1 VVVLVSHTEDF
12 TVGADPV
19 EVLLAEMTISD
30 PGGAGFPDNRRYD
43 LPNVTVPGVTNM
55 RAVINVL
62 TGTASN
68 VRITVVWNA
77 SSDPDNP
84 TAGGGTQWFNNQIVG
99 TALSPGTVFSVDDPQ
114 IGDFG
119 NAREVLVNKF
129 GQDPVVYGTD
139 YGGVAGPGNHLIVR
153 DYSTAAN
160 SILVQ
165 LYGTPRGKTLTVPIP
180 PGTVPGD
187 RVVVIF
193 MSQQAAGGDDTLLLP
208 RLPLTHFRGDGDNAP
223 AISKVWFSD
232 YTHNH
237 QFTGPYPE
245 NEDSAFA
252 FRAGVDDISGEFI
265 SRPGETVTYLDPVT
279 GVLTSDRAPGDQ
291 QTGFTGFFFSQWQG
305 QGATDGSSGSTII
318 LGSTEYR
325 LPQNPPGTLPGTPL
339 PPALDHYTFH
349 IDGGRVRLDISHFSA
364 CTLVLRNEFGAE
376 LYGGPYRRTPTLFG
390 LDSQFGYDL
399 SISHDGIT
407 HEITYPEPPPLAIAP
422 ADPTDLIVTAYT
434 YEGRSSWGNPNA
446 EASDTVVA
454 DTSNIRMFSMGT
466 WGYEP
471 DGEPPGTTPGWVPIP
486 DRGPTIWPGLSANLD
501 PSYHLPDGWEKPGF
515 DDSAWMVPVQ
525 RHSVVNGGIDYIST
539 PYESPERWTHYAFP
553 RAEIVLWRMEFT
565 IPSDGY
571 AFKDGIVKTIM
582 AHKSG
587 PVMWDGW
594 GLTDNSTW
602 DMPWS
607 RWYDATSYHN
617 ANLLPITNFTRVYDG
632 RVINQYY
639 YNGHS
644 LRYGV
649 PPLTFDEP
657 HCLAG
662 WFYCWSGPWDINP
675 AGINASIT
683 VNKSLFDGNR
693 IEGLRDTSASMSDP
707 PLVNLIRARET
718 TVEPT
723 LNRQWVLGRELY
735 VQQAGQ
741 RAGGVGTYD
750 YEFESVPAYL
760 PVPPSGKVYSVG
772 TGFRFVWRDAGPVL
786 GTRTGPR
793 HSTVQFMG

>member
-1 VVVLVSHTEDF
+1 MVVLVSHTEDF

-19 EVLLAEMTISD
+19 EILLSEMTISD
-30 PGGAGFPDNRRYD
+30 PGGAGFPDFRLYD
-43 LPNVTVPGVTNM
+43 LPNVTFPGVTNM

-84 TAGGGTQWFNNQIVG
+84 TAGGGNVWFNNSLLG
-99 TALSPGTVFSVDDPQ
+99 SALSPGTAFSVDDPQ
-114 IGDFG
+114 VGELG

-129 GQDPVVYGTD
+129 GQDPAIYGTD

-208 RLPLTHFRGDGDNAP
+208 RLPLAHFRGDNNNAP
-223 AISKVWFSD
+223 FISKCWFSD

-237 QFTGPYPE
+237 QFTGPYPA
-245 NEDSAFA
+245 NEDSPFPLS
-252 FRAGVDDISGEFI
+252 AGVDDISGEFI

-279 GVLTSDRAPGDQ
+279 GVTTSDRAPGDQ
-291 QTGFTGFFFSQWQG
+291 QTGVTGFFFSRWQG
-305 QGATDGSSGSTII
+305 EDATDGSSGSTVIV
-318 LGSTEYR
+318 GSTEYR

-339 PPALDHYTFH
+339 PPALDHYTFY
-349 IDGGRVRLDISHFSA
+349 IDGGRVRLDIGHFSA

-376 LYGGPYRRTPTLFG
+376 LYGPPYRRTATLFG
-390 LDSQFGYDL
+390 LDQQTGQDL
-399 SISHDGIT
+399 SISHNGIT
-407 HEITYPEPPPLAIAP
+407 HVITYPEVPPLEIAP
-422 ADPTDLIVTAYT
+422 EDPTDLIVTAYT
-434 YEGRSSWGNPNA
+434 YEGRSIWGNPNA
-446 EASDTVVA
+446 ESSTTVVA
-454 DTSNIRMFSMGT
+454 NTSNIRMFSMGT
-466 WGYEP
+466 YGYQP
-471 DGEPPGTTPGWVPIP
+471 DGEPPGTTPGWEPIP
-486 DRGPTIWPGLSANLD
+486 GQGPTIWPGIYPTAV
-501 PSYHLPDGWEKPGF
+501 PPLPDGWTKPGF
-515 DDSAWMVPVQ
+515 DDSAWLVPVT

-539 PYESPERWTHYAFP
+539 PYESVERWSHYAFE

-571 AFKDGIVKTIM
+571 AFKDGTINTIM

-594 GLTDNSTW
+594 AVTDVATW
-602 DMPWS
+602 DMPFS
-607 RWYDATSYHN
+607 RWYDATSYSKVP
-617 ANLLPITNFTRVYDG
+617 LYSITSRSTVYNG

-639 YNGHS
+639 YGGYNSRHA
-644 LRYGV
+644 V
-649 PPLTFDEP
+649 PGLTLDET
-657 HCLAG
+657 HCLSG

-675 AGINASIT
+675 AGINATIT

-693 IEGLRDTSASMSDP
+693 IEGLIDTSASMSDP

-718 TVEPT
+718 VVEPT

-735 VQQAGQ
+735 VQRAGA

-750 YEFESVPAYL
+750 YEFESVPPFL

-786 GTRTGPR
+786 GTRTQGR
-793 HSTVQFMG
+793 SSVQWVG